1 MKVTF
6 VLLLLFAY
14 LLPASGQQGQRT
26 GPASSS
32 GTNEILI
39 PMMKML
45 AALVQPNPLLQNR
58 TMEPRPQAVTARVTQ
73 APIEYETG
81 APERLSQQ
89 PLSIF
94 NWFMSPL
101 RLAVI
106 MKKYEF
112 QPMNLPR
119 NDDTFFFD
127 TKRDWGLAF
136 GITCACLAPLM
147 LLFDVWAYYELQP
160 FKLPRHPTD
169 QSTWLSRWLA
179 GERAGPLTC

>member
-1 MKVTF
+1 MQVTAITALIF
-6 VLLLLFAY
+6 LCGVHFTA
-14 LLPASGQQGQRT
+14 GQQQVQKSSTT
-26 GPASSS
+26 GY
-32 GTNEILI
+32 GNNDIFV

-45 AALVQPNPLLQNR
+45 ASLVQPNPLLQNR
-58 TMEPRPQAVTARVTQ
+58 SIEPQAHAVRSVRVTASPDETQ
-73 APIEYETG
+73 PQ
-81 APERLSQQ
+81 RLSQQ

-94 NWFMSPL
+94 NWFMSPM

-119 NDDTFFFD
+119 NDDSFFFD

-136 GITCACLAPLM
+136 GLTCACLAPVM
-147 LLFDVWAYYELQP
+147 LAFNVWTYYELKP

-169 QSTWLSRWLA
+169 QSTWISRWIA
-179 GERAGPLTC
+179 GEKRGALTS